1 MYYADKIQ
9 SLKDIFGTN
18 DLRFEKDNLIVGGH
32 TYPIV
37 DDVVVLLDP
46 RQYPN
51 TLKKRLNYPEHKA
64 IEASSVFAEDIQYTF
79 GDEWMRFSKILPDY
93 EQEFLRYFD
102 IVNLED
108 LKNARV
114 CDLGCGSGR
123 WSYFLSNKCREL
135 ILVDFSEAI
144 FVARRNL
151 ANANNALFFMGD
163 IRKLPFR
170 EEFAD
175 FLFCLGVLHHLPVPA
190 LDEVRALKNYAPWQL
205 IYLYYNLDNRPIYF
219 RLILSFVSKIRSMA
233 SRVRNPAFRQ
243 VFSWGVTILI
253 CLPLLLIGKALRPL
267 GLSRHVPIYDAYHN
281 KSLHLIYQDMYDRF
295 FTRIEQR
302 FSRAQL
308 MELKDTFSTIV
319 ISDRVPYWHFV
330 CRK

>member
-18 DLRFEKDNLIVGGH
+18 NLRFENDNLIVEGH
-32 TYPIV
+32 AYPIV
-37 DDVVVLLDP
+37 DDVVILLEP
-46 RQYPN
+46 QRYPA
-51 TLKKRLNYPEHKA
+51 TLKKRLNYPEHGKV
-64 IEASSVFAEDIQYTF
+64 EASCAFAEDIQYTF
-79 GDEWMRFSKILPDY
+79 GDEWMRFSKILPEY

-102 IVNLED
+102 IVNLDD
-108 LKNARV
+108 LKKARV

-123 WSYFLSNKCREL
+123 WSYFLKDKCQQL

-151 ANANNALFFMGD
+151 VGAKNALFFMAD

-170 EEFAD
+170 EGFAD
-175 FLFCLGVLHHLPVPA
+175 FLFCLGVLQHLPVPA
-190 LDEVRALKNYAPWQL
+190 LDEVRALKKYAPWQL

-219 RLILSFVSKIRSMA
+219 RLILYYVSKIRLIA
-233 SRVRNPAFRQ
+233 SRVRNPAFRK
-243 VFSWGVTILI
+243 VFSWGMTILV
-253 CLPLLLIGKALRPL
+253 CLPLILIGKALRPL
-267 GLSRHVPIYDAYHN
+267 GLSRYVPIYDAYHN
-281 KSLHLIYQDMYDRF
+281 KSLHLIYQDMHDRF

-302 FSRAQL
+302 FSRAQI
-308 MELKDTFSTIV
+308 MELKDTFSIIV